1 MGRPKGG
8 KNINHSKEE
17 KLILVRRNLSGES
30 LKSLD
35 GETGIHNS
43 QISKWTKQYLE

>member
-17 KLILVRRNLSGES
+17 KMSLVKRNLAGERAS
-30 LKSLD
+30 DLER
-35 GETGIHNS
+35 ETGIYH
-43 QISKWTKQYLE
+43 T